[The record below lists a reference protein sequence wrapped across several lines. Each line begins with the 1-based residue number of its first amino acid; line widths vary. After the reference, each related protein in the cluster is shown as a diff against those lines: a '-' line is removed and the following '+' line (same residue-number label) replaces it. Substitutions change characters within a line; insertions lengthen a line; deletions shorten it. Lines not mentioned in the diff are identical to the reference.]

1 MLFTRLLKAVGPG
14 YVRAHT
20 HAARHRNEIERSE
33 QCGCFYCLE
42 TFVPGE
48 IQDWTDDGATA
59 MCPRCG
65 IDSVLGSASGFSFAR
80 FSEPDAPLLVRAQFR
95 DQDVAPRSAYRL
107 S

>member
-1 MLFTRLLKAVGPG
+1 MLVTRLLKAVGPG

-33 QCGCFYCLE
+33 RCGCFYCLE

-48 IQDWTDDGATA
+48 IQDWTDEGTTA

-65 IDSVLGSASGFSFAR
+65 IDSVLGSASGFSLSRDFLNRMHHYWFERSFAIKT
-80 FSEPDAPLLVRAQFR
+80 
-95 DQDVAPRSAYRL
+95 
-107 S
+107 